1 MTWADTCL
9 APEWLGW
16 AIACFGAAALA
27 AWWSAFSAPISW
39 PQRFAVAFLQI
50 AGFALLALCLLEP
63 AMRRELPIPQ
73 ANSFAILVDRSR
85 SLDIRDQGSGHATRA
100 DRLRRLLVE
109 DDRWQAALADSFDLR
124 RFYFDRQLTAV
135 NDFSEYQAS
144 ESGSA
149 LGASLEALARRL
161 QSKACAGILL
171 FTDGNRTDEGPLP
184 QITGVPIYPVQIA
197 GKAVRDLSIKQ
208 VHVSESNFEA
218 APVMVTIEAEAQ
230 GFAGS
235 TVVAELLNQAGE
247 VVRSELVAGVV
258 DNKRFA
264 IRFEDRPVG
273 PGPHFYTVRV
283 RDRQENELV
292 GREGGDEATY
302 ANNTRTIAIDRNCGY
317 YRILY
322 VAGRPNWELKF
333 LDRALAED
341 EEIELLKLLRVAKR
355 EPKFSF
361 RSRAGESSNPLFRGF
376 NNVDDAEAAAYDEP
390 VLIALPVGHPVLAK
404 LERKFPVSAEQ
415 LYPFSAVILDDIE
428 ADFFTPD
435 QQALLQQFV
444 AERGGTLLM
453 LGGIGSFEHGQYERT
468 PIGQMLPIYLNRGES
483 TAANGSFRWDLTREG
498 WLQSWMRLRST
509 ESQETER
516 LRSMPAFEV
525 YSRAR
530 LVKPGATVL
539 AQVRGEDGMALPGLV
554 TQKFGKGNTA
564 ALLVG
569 DFWRWQMKRPDHD
582 DLSKFWRQLNRWLV
596 ADVPQRLEVEINQ
609 NDFSTIEARI
619 DVRDERFMRLDNARV
634 TAEIAHLAAD
644 SGGTPETTRGSDH
657 TNILILEATPSEREA
672 GIYLLKYTPRQAGP
686 YRITWTATACDGTE
700 IGKRTS
706 GWVCQ
711 PNLRELREINANQ
724 AVLDELATRS
734 GGRIL
739 QANELDSFARSVPV
753 NSALATEVKFAP
765 WWHQPVVFM
774 TALGCL
780 ITAWGLRR
788 WRGLP

>member
-1 MTWADTCL
+1 MNWADTWM

-16 AIACFGAAALA
+16 TVVCFGAAALA
-27 AWWSAFSAPISW
+27 ALWSAFSAPVSW
-39 PQRFAVAFLQI
+39 TQRFAVGFFQV

-63 AMRRELPIPQ
+63 AARRVLPIPQ
-73 ANSFAILVDRSR
+73 ANSFVILVDRSR
-85 SLDIRDQGSGHATRA
+85 SLDIRDQASGNATRA
-100 DRLRRLLVE
+100 DRLRHLLVE

-135 NDFSEYQAS
+135 NDFADYQAS
-144 ESGSA
+144 ASGSA
-149 LGASLEALARRL
+149 LGTSLEALARRL
-161 QSKACAGILL
+161 QGKSCAGILL
-171 FTDGNRTDEGPLP
+171 FTDGNRTDSGPLP
-184 QITGVPIYPVQIA
+184 LIPGVPIYPVQIA

-218 APVMVTIEAEAQ
+218 APVIVTVEAEAQ

-247 VVRSELVAGVV
+247 VVRSESVAGIV
-258 DNKRFA
+258 DNKRFVV
-264 IRFEDRPVG
+264 RFEDRPVG
-273 PGPHFYTVRV
+273 SGPHFYTVRV
-283 RDRQENELV
+283 RDRQEKELMRR
-292 GREGGDEATY
+292 GKGGEATY
-302 ANNTRTIAIDRNCGY
+302 ANNVRVIAVDRTRGP

-361 RSRAGESSNPLFRGF
+361 RGRAGESSNPLFRGF
-376 NNVDDAEAAAYDEP
+376 NNLDEAEAAAYDEP
-390 VLIALPVGHPVLAK
+390 VLITLPNGHEGLAK

-415 LYPFSAVILDDIE
+415 LYSFSAVILDDIE

-453 LGGIGSFEHGQYERT
+453 LGGIGSFEHGQYDRT
-468 PIGQMLPIYLNRGES
+468 PIGQMLPIYLNRGEA
-483 TAANGSFRWDLTREG
+483 TAAEGSFRWDLTREG
-498 WLQSWMRLRST
+498 FLQPWMRLRST

-516 LRSMPAFEV
+516 LRGMPAFEV
-525 YSRAR
+525 YSSAR
-530 LVKPGATVL
+530 TVKPGATVL
-539 AQVRGEDGMALPGLV
+539 AQVRDEDGTVRPGLV
-554 TQKFGKGNTA
+554 VQKFGKGNTA

-596 ADVPQRLEVEINQ
+596 ADVPQRLEVEVNR
-609 NDFSTIEARI
+609 NDMTTISARI
-619 DVRDERFMRLDNARV
+619 EVRDEKFTRLDNARV
-634 TAEIAHLAAD
+634 TAEIAYLAAD
-644 SGGTPETTRGSDH
+644 TGGNPENTGGSDK
-657 TNILILEATPSEREA
+657 TSILTLEATPSEREA
-672 GIYLLKYTPRQAGP
+672 GVYLLTYTPGQAGP
-686 YRITWTATACDGTE
+686 YRITWTATASDGTE

-706 GWVCQ
+706 GWISQ
-711 PNLRELREINANQ
+711 PDLQELQEINANQ
-724 AVLDELATRS
+724 AVLDELTMRS

-739 QANELDSFARSVPV
+739 QPAELDSFARSVPV
-753 NSALATEVKFAP
+753 NSALATEVKFVP
-765 WWHQPVVFM
+765 WWHQPVIFM